1 MARIADVAR
10 AAGVSASTVSYVLSG
25 RRAISAETRARV
37 LQAVRDLGYTPN
49 AAAGALAGGRTR
61 TIGLVAPRCEDLTA
75 AIIQQFIHTI
85 MDVARA
91 RDHDVLLLDPREG
104 GAGLHRVIDSRLVDG
119 VILMDTDETDR
130 RAQILEQ
137 AGVPA
142 VVLGTPQGTSL
153 PCVDLDFAAAA
164 RLAVR
169 HLATR
174 AADGI
179 ALMSPPELVGP
190 PGKGYARHAAHG
202 FAAAAGPSRV
212 VRVCEPTWTGVETW
226 LAAVSHRLGTLT
238 GVVVQHEAALPPL
251 LGLLRRHH
259 RTDVTVVP
267 ICPSAIARQL
277 ESPLD
282 HVVIPVDAMAR
293 TAAETLLAQLT
304 HTGRATSHVFEPH
317 LIRAA

>member
-25 RRAISAETRARV
+25 RRSISAETRARV
-37 LQAVRDLGYTPN
+37 LQAVRELGYAPN

-75 AIIQQFIHTI
+75 AIIHQFIHTI
-85 MDVARA
+85 MEVARGH
-91 RDHDVLLLDPREG
+91 DHDVLLLDPREG
-104 GAGLHRVIDSRLVDG
+104 RAGLHRVIDSRLVDG

-130 RAQILEQ
+130 RAQLLEE

-153 PCVDLDFAAAA
+153 PCIDLDFAAAA
-164 RLAVR
+164 QLAVR
-169 HLATR
+169 HLAAHGT
-174 AADGI
+174 GGV

-190 PGKGYARHAAHG
+190 PGKGYARHAVDG
-202 FAAAAGPSRV
+202 FTAAAGPSPV
-212 VRVCEPTWTGVETW
+212 IRVCEPTWPGVEAW
-226 LAAVSHRLGTLT
+226 LAAVSDQLGTLT

-251 LGLLRRHH
+251 LGLLRRQH
-259 RTDVTVVP
+259 RTDVAVVP

-282 HVVIPVDAMAR
+282 HVAIPVDAMAR

-304 HTGRATSHVFEPH
+304 HTGPATSHLFEPH
-317 LIRAA
+317 LVRAA